1 MYFCYVYTRDIL
13 MKLVTPR
20 TVHGFNSSTSLVR
33 FIVLPLV
40 YIHTPVNILGIEEHN
55 LKLKDL
61 MRFITGSF
69 QLPPLGLPKPIEVK
83 FIHGCADSC
92 RCRSSVSTCKLVLK
106 LPVHISTFATMEEMM
121 KSAMLEGLGFGKL

>member
-1 MYFCYVYTRDIL
+1 

-33 FIVLPLV
+33 FIVLLLV
-40 YIHTPVNILGIEEHN
+40 YILGIEEHN

-69 QLPPLGLPKPIEVK
+69 QLPPLGLPEPIEVK

-92 RCRSSVSTCKLVLK
+92 RCRPSVSTCKLVLK
-106 LPVHISTFATMEEMM
+106 PPVHISTFETMEEMM
-121 KSAMLEGLGFGKL
+121 TSAMLEGLGFGTL